1 MSENSLSETYG
12 MVYFIRPGDTPEYLE
27 DLRKRGFI
35 TVSINIDE
43 AVEKEYAN
51 IVVTAADTTDPNNWA
66 DGPAKQVTFID
77 SMTDTTNC
85 SVTINNSNSTDT
97 TVDPGSL
104 DGPNPIGGG
113 HHQYHFVQYGETQE
127 YLESLVKE
135 GYMMVYHEDNPPEEG
150 KLTISKPNP
159 EFHPMTDISA
169 TTQETLTDTTE
180 TEYIYGP
187 YKPLQLTVEELI
199 AALGPEK
206 YEAFMNTTI
215 TATRQES
222 RTAYTLVPVAE
233 GEDSTIPGYKLVLV
247 DLTEEEIAVFN
258 ELPHG
263 DISFSL
269 LTDEQKALIL
279 KAVQSYNNSLDEKET
294 ITADTTGADPA
305 GLIAG
310 MKSYL
315 EEIAPKMSDIDSLTD
330 EEVASF
336 NETLKSFKDA
346 LRQAGVATYLADTT
360 LDPRTDTGMNP
371 ETFDP
376 RTDTSL
382 NDLLDSYI
390 AALDEKE
397 AKTADTTGTTE
408 IPADVAAEIDA
419 LPKGLVD
426 LNKEYIAARDELIA
440 KTGKEPNSAEVFS
453 YMVEQAKSGKNQS
466 ETTVVTSEIP
476 ADVAAEIDALPKGL
490 VDLNKEY
497 IAARDELIAK
507 TGKEPNSAEVFSYM
521 VEQAKSGKKQSETT
535 VSPDTTVNDTT
546 DRTITL
552 PGGLIVKLSDVLQV
566 TDSLSDDTNT
576 YFYRVSDYINPETGR
591 LEDIP
596 IPLYVFKN
604 SEQIAFISTVDA
616 ETEAVTSVQV
626 ACADTDGW
634 RTIGTLNNPDGI
646 DWKYQAGNLTGSGT
660 ASVVWHAQELGAL
673 GVWTDGTDNWT
684 GIAGWFDANWTMLG
698 CGDFDGDGK
707 DSVLM
712 SLSGGQFYSV
722 DLDGTLTA
730 LGGLNWSGWEF
741 GAVGDFAGDGKD
753 DVVLFNKG
761 LNCVVLLAD
770 GNADAW
776 TSLGTIDSSDWAIAG
791 AGDFNSDGIDDL
803 LVRQD
808 STGLIGGYAGA
819 DMSKWSV
826 VDSDAGYYLA

>member
-1 MSENSLSETYG
+1 MSETIETAISANGAEYICIPQPEPTPLSVSVGGELQEKTYLPKSTTRWAFKKMVEANNPYGGTLVQKSSTEEEREWTEKFLKELGFISTEELESMPISVSVVGELQENPEPEPTPISVSVGDELQEKRFLPKSTLQWSMMKMMERGANQGTLIDYTHAEEETARSLELFYKITTSNCIQNETEKSEPEPVVSVSVGVELQEPPEPEPTPISVSVGDEINTYG
-12 MVYFIRPGDTPEYLE
+12 PTMKAVPPDSDTVTP
-27 DLRKRGFI
+27 
-35 TVSINIDE
+35 VSYVGVGE
-43 AVEKEYAN
+43 PP
-51 IVVTAADTTDPNNWA
+51 TAADTT
-66 DGPAKQVTFID
+66 V
-77 SMTDTTNC
+77 TDTT
-85 SVTINNSNSTDT
+85 TPDT
-97 TVDPGSL
+97 SVDPGSL

-159 EFHPMTDISA
+159 EPGTITFVANP
-169 TTQETLTDTTE
+169 TDTTADPSNNL
-180 TEYIYGP
+180 EY
-187 YKPLQLTVEELI
+187 
-199 AALGPEK
+199 
-206 YEAFMNTTI
+206 
-215 TATRQES
+215 
-222 RTAYTLVPVAE
+222 
-233 GEDSTIPGYKLVLV
+233 
-247 DLTEEEIAVFN
+247 
-258 ELPHG
+258 
-263 DISFSL
+263 
-269 LTDEQKALIL
+269 
-279 KAVQSYNNSLDEKET
+279 NSLPA
-294 ITADTTGADPA
+294 ADTTGADPA

-440 KTGKEPNSAEVFS
+440 KTGKEPNSSEVFS
-453 YMVEQAKSGKNQS
+453 YMVELVKSGKNQS
-466 ETTVVTSEIP
+466 ETTV
-476 ADVAAEIDALPKGL
+476 
-490 VDLNKEY
+490 
-497 IAARDELIAK
+497 
-507 TGKEPNSAEVFSYM
+507 SA
-521 VEQAKSGKKQSETT
+521 
-535 VSPDTTVNDTT
+535 DTTVNDTT

-552 PGGLIVKLSDVLQV
+552 PGGLIVKLSDVLLV

-596 IPLYVFKN
+596 IPLYVCKN
-604 SEQIAFISTVDA
+604 SEQVAFISTMDA

-634 RTIGTLNNPDGI
+634 RTIGTLNPDGI
-646 DWKYQAGNLTGSGT
+646 DWKYKAGNLTGSGT

-684 GIAGWFDANWTMLG
+684 GIAGWFDENWTMLG

-712 SLSGGQFYSV
+712 SLNGGLFYSV
-722 DLDGTLTA
+722 DLDGTLTS
-730 LGGLNWSGWEF
+730 LGDLNWSGWEF

-753 DVVLFNKG
+753 DIVLFHRESG
-761 LNCVVLLAD
+761 TVVLLAD
-770 GNADAW
+770 GNADDY
-776 TSLGTIDSSDWAIAG
+776 TSIGQLDATDWGIAG
-791 AGDFNSDGIDDL
+791 VRDFNGDGIDDL
-803 LVRQD
+803 LVHQD

-819 DMSKWSV
+819 DMNQWSV
-826 VDSDAGYYLA
+826 IDTTGEYYLA